1 MILRFTSVNGGSGS
15 STILTLISHRLV
27 FKGNSVAVV
36 DLADSKFQDIYLGF
50 DLEINN
56 ELSEVEETNFIDEE
70 GKSYP
75 ILYNADINDDIGV
88 INEKLEIL
96 DRHFDFILI
105 DSGTFT
111 GNALENNT
119 ELKSHADILVI
130 TQDNGSIRAADR
142 VINSYDSDRISKVKF
157 LINKFIEADI
167 NDMASVNDIFNIIE
181 VDYLG
186 SVSYSPD
193 LRFSVNKGKINES
206 SEVLMLEI
214 DSIINTILNNSHES
228 DMDFDTPSDED
239 ELDLLTEEISEIN
252 ESGAVDYQPHPESD
266 EKPEEEEKP
275 ETEMGKS
282 VGILERLK
290 NFFKR

>member
-1 MILRFTSVNGGSGS
+1 MILRFSSVNGGTGS

-56 ELSEVEETNFIDEE
+56 ELSEVEETNFIDGE

-75 ILYNADINDDIGV
+75 ILYNAGVNDTIGV

-96 DRHFDFILI
+96 ERHFDFILI
-105 DSGTFT
+105 DSGTFS
-111 GNALENNT
+111 GNALENNR

-181 VDYLG
+181 VDYIG

-193 LRFSVNKGKINES
+193 LRFSVNKGKTNES

-214 DSIINTILNNSHES
+214 DSIIDNILNSSHEA
-228 DMDFDTPSDED
+228 DMDFYTPSDED

-252 ESGAVDYQPHPESD
+252 ETGAVDNKSYPETSV
-266 EKPEEEEKP
+266 KPEEEAKP

>member
-70 GKSYP
+70 SKSYP
-75 ILYNADINDDIGV
+75 ILYDADVNDTIGV

-142 VINSYDSDRISKVKF
+142 VINSYDFDRISKVKF

-252 ESGAVDYQPHPESD
+252 ESGAVDYKSSLETS

-275 ETEMGKS
+275 ETEMRKS